1 MAADSISPQS
11 RPFPWRSIPSIP
23 AGKKTKDLG
32 SAGSAW

>member
-11 RPFPWRSIPSIP
+11 RPFPWRWIPSIP
-23 AGKKTKDLG
+23 AGMKTKDSG